1 MVKGA
6 TISGTNVYG
15 TLAGAN
21 TAAVTTL
28 TASGMVK
35 GATISGTNVYGTLA
49 GSNAAAVTTLTA
61 SGVVTLTNADESTS
75 STTGALKAAG
85 GVGIAKDVYVG
96 ENAYVTGGLV
106 TNSGGLGRKTYSV
119 SNSMPMSVCPTTNI
133 HFTSNIFYAKITATL
148 VDRNE
153 HVSTIL
159 LDVNGGS
166 QAGSINSGSNVITV
180 GSQTIFGTSDA
191 TPSATGSNVWASNV
205 STTANTVALYTTG
218 AMTVTGNVHIFV
230 EYMSPIAGGKVEAI
244 AHNGDAI
251 ATFGY

>member
-1 MVKGA
+1 
-6 TISGTNVYG
+6 
-15 TLAGAN
+15 
-21 TAAVTTL
+21 
-28 TASGMVK
+28 
-35 GATISGTNVYGTLA
+35 
-49 GSNAAAVTTLTA
+49 
-61 SGVVTLTNADESTS
+61 
-75 STTGALKAAG
+75 
-85 GVGIAKDVYVG
+85 
-96 ENAYVTGGLV
+96 
-106 TNSGGLGRKTYSV
+106 
-119 SNSMPMSVCPTTNI
+119 MSVCPTTNI

-166 QAGSINSGSNVITV
+166 QAGSINSGSNVISV